1 MKKTKL
7 LIFGILLQSKII
19 HGQYWN
25 TNGLN
30 PGGAGNTFG
39 TFNNFPINI
48 YTNNNQTAQFSTGY
62 SLGPGIIP
70 SANMGDG
77 LRIMPRTQGC
87 GSPSL
92 PGTGALDLWTGC
104 FNKTNSKRII
114 VNTNPSASNSKSTG
128 IF

>member
-1 MKKTKL
+1 MKKIIILTLFSSAINFAHAQWPNNNL
-7 LIFGILLQSKII
+7 LPTGS
-19 HGQYWN
+19 
-25 TNGLN
+25 
-30 PGGAGNTFG
+30 TFLG
-39 TFNNFPINI
+39 TAFNSPINI

-77 LRIMPRTQGC
+77 LRIIPRTQGC

-92 PGTGALDLWTGC
+92 PGTGALDLWTGR
-104 FNKTNSKRII
+104 FNITNGERII
-114 VNTNPSASNSKSTG
+114 FNTNPSASNSRSTG

>member
-1 MKKTKL
+1 MKQT
-7 LIFGILLQSKII
+7 LIFLIFLLNNETIFCQEWFTNIL
-19 HGQYWN
+19 N
-25 TNGLN
+25 NG
-30 PGGAGNTFG
+30 TFG
-39 TFNNFPINI
+39 ISFGNSVNQPINI

-77 LRIMPRTQGC
+77 LRIIPRTQGC

-92 PGTGALDLWTGC
+92 PGTGALDLWTGR
-104 FNKTNSKRII
+104 FNITNGERII
-114 VNTNPSASNSKSTG
+114 FNTNPSASNSRSTG

>member
-1 MKKTKL
+1 MTRNIIILALFTSVFGCALAQWPNNSL
-7 LIFGILLQSKII
+7 LPLGN
-19 HGQYWN
+19 N
-25 TNGLN
+25 TL
-30 PGGAGNTFG
+30 FG
-39 TFNNFPINI
+39 TAFNSPINI

-77 LRIMPRTQGC
+77 LRIIPRTQGC

-92 PGTGALDLWTGC
+92 PGTGALDLWTGR
-104 FNKTNSKRII
+104 FNITNGERII
-114 VNTNPSASNSKSTG
+114 FNTNPSASNSRSTG